1 MSEDKAPIKLK
12 SDVDRDPISANL
24 ERYVSDGHGHDVRRR
39 IYVPTIGEEMS
50 AELACRVVKEFR
62 DLIPATSLD
71 LSSGALKFEYFRKML
86 KEGARDHWDACATE
100 VAGTSDANFETCLQS
115 WFTRYFEPTAFSDQK
130 EYLMTCT
137 KAFSMTVKE
146 TSSRLKLIVSYM
158 RNMPGAPAA
167 GTDIYSDLEFK
178 TMFLRMMTPAWKTQF
193 ERQGIDITDDDFT
206 LDRLITFM
214 SAQERAEKRR
224 FGGRESSRGGRG
236 FGRRGSG
243 RYNSD
248 SYGGRRYGFQGR
260 GRGNYSSEYDR
271 NYEQRR
277 LGYTSGRYS
286 GQTRSYDGS
295 GFSPPA
301 HRTRYNTQH
310 GHSYRQRGPGGFLLR
325 GGGRDSSQGGRSSG
339 GRFSGRGR
347 SSGRSGRTSGGRFS
361 GRGRGAYHSDS
372 YQAEESQEGVG
383 ASFDSNDFPVDE
395 TASEEHHYDDMY
407 AAQGEEYYGEEY
419 EESGDYGY
427 GDY

>member
-24 ERYVSDGHGHDVRRR
+24 ERYVTEGGHAVRRR

-71 LSSGALKFEYFRKML
+71 LSSGALRFEYFRKML
-86 KEGARDHWDACATE
+86 KEGARDHWDSCATE
-100 VAGTSDANFETCLQS
+100 VGGTSIANFETCMQTWFS
-115 WFTRYFEPTAFSDQK
+115 WYFEPTAFSDQK

-137 KAFSMTVKE
+137 KAYSMTVKE

-193 ERQGIDITDDDFT
+193 ERQGIGITDDDYT
-206 LDRLITFM
+206 LDHLVTFM

-224 FGGRESSRGGRG
+224 FGGRDSSRGGRG
-236 FGRRGSG
+236 YGRRGSG
-243 RYNSD
+243 RYNQD
-248 SYGGRRYGFQGR
+248 NYGGRRYGR
-260 GRGNYSSEYDR
+260 GRGSYSQEYDR
-271 NYEQRR
+271 NYEQQR
-277 LGYTSGRYS
+277 LGYTSGHYS

-301 HRTRYNTQH
+301 HRTRYSTQH
-310 GHSYRQRGPGGFLLR
+310 GYSYRQRGPGGFLMR
-325 GGGRDSSQGGRSSG
+325 GSGRDSGRDFSRGGRSSG

-347 SSGRSGRTSGGRFS
+347 SSGRSGRSGCS
-361 GRGRGAYHSDS
+361 GRGRGTYHSDS
-372 YQAEESQEGVG
+372 YQVDDSQQETPG
-383 ASFDSNDFPVDE
+383 ASFDSNDFPAE
-395 TASEEHHYDDMY
+395 EQAHEEHHYDDMY
-407 AAQGEEYYGEEY
+407 ADQGNDYYDGGEY
-419 EESGDYGY
+419 EEGDDFGY